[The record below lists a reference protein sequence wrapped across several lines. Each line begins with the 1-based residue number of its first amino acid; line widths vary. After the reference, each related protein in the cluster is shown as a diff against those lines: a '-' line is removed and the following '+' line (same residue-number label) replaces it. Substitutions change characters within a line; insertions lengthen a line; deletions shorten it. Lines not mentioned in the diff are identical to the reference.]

1 MAPSPS
7 RSRPNATRPLSILRL
22 ILAIGEE
29 SAPYNQFSLA
39 LTSQHNIT
47 ICTYFKSSISL
58 PKEITLFEGND
69 SLKGFFR
76 ALKAALDRTE
86 YDIIHAH
93 SPHLGFLYLV
103 ANFMHREFTT
113 PTVYTTHDSYRNYRL
128 RNKLLLIPVFAFFNR
143 VVCCGYAS
151 RNSFTAPYKWLAGDR
166 LRAIQNGVDI
176 ERIEGLIN
184 ENQPSLGV
192 GIFNVVTIG
201 RLEKVK
207 NHRSVLKAFQ
217 QFSDGKSR
225 LQIIGE
231 GRLHTSIASEVAASD
246 MGEVVELTGLIPRE
260 RVYKRLLEADLF
272 VTASRGEG
280 LPVAVLEAMACHLP
294 VVLSDIPPHREI
306 AEGVDFIPLIECD
319 DVNGFALEIER
330 FRRMPAPAR
339 AEIGAKCRRHVEKRF
354 HLAKMHNGYSEIYR
368 ELVAQFNGVCTI
380 VPSGDDQEPGAS
392 RTNRGRK
399 S

>member
-1 MAPSPS
+1 MMAPSPS
-7 RSRPNATRPLSILRL
+7 RSRPNATRPLRILRL

-47 ICTYFKSSISL
+47 ICTYFKSSISV

-93 SPHLGFLYLV
+93 SPHVGFLYLL
-103 ANFMHREFTT
+103 ANIMRRGITT
-113 PTVYTTHDSYRNYRL
+113 PTVYTQHDSYQNYKL
-128 RNKLLLIPVFAFFNR
+128 RNKLLLIPIFAFFNR
-143 VVCCGYAS
+143 VVCCGYES
-151 RNSFTAPYKWLAGDR
+151 RNSFKAPYRWLAGDR

-176 ERIEGLIN
+176 ERIEGYIN
-184 ENQPSLGV
+184 ENQPPPGT

-217 QFSDGKSR
+217 HFADGKSH
-225 LQIIGE
+225 LYIIGE
-231 GRLHTSIASEVAASD
+231 GRLHTSITNEVAASD
-246 MGEVVELTGLIPRE
+246 MGGVVELTGRIPRE
-260 RVYKRLLEADLF
+260 RVYKHLLDSDLF
-272 VTASRGEG
+272 ITTSRGEG
-280 LPVAVLEAMACHLP
+280 LPVAVLEAMACRLP

-319 DVNGFALEIER
+319 DVDGFAREIER
-330 FRRMPAPAR
+330 FRSMPAPVR
-339 AEIGAKCRRHVEKRF
+339 AEIGAKCRMHVEERF
-354 HLAKMHNGYSEIYR
+354 DLAKMHAGYAEIYG
-368 ELVAQFNGVCTI
+368 EVVAHL
-380 VPSGDDQEPGAS
+380 
-392 RTNRGRK
+392 NRD
-399 S
+399 